1 MIFSCFL
8 SWLPGF
14 FLLQQIL
21 FQFSYASESSLNFF
35 HFGET
40 KELWNPSGGFRL
52 FLSLRLGFVVPRDK
66 FCPSGRLEIFFAL
79 RPGFFVLREK
89 KILSFG
95 VEIFLA
101 LRPSLRSVSV
111 PKKFPP
117 LRTKFFNSPSGQK
130 SLASVRKKFPAAPQD
145 KTYPLG
151 QQSPTFGTKK
161 ACTSLGIPKFFG
173 FPKMKKV
180 QTTFRSIKN

>member
-1 MIFSCFL
+1 MASR
-8 SWLPGF
+8 
-14 FLLQQIL
+14 L
-21 FQFSYASESSLNFF
+21 FYASKTLNFF
-35 HFGET
+35 HLEES
-40 KELWNPSGGFRL
+40 KEFFNPKGGNRL
-52 FLSLRLGFVVPRDK
+52 FPEGRALLS
-66 FCPSGRLEIFFAL
+66 
-79 RPGFFVLREK
+79 PGIIFVLRGDWNYFWHFDQAFLSFGSVK
-89 KILSFG
+89 NLSFG

-130 SLASVRKKFPAAPQD
+130 SLASVPKKFPAAPQD
-145 KTYPLG
+145 KKYPLG

-161 ACTSLGIPKFFG
+161 PVPSLGIPKFFG

-180 QTTFRSIKN
+180 QTTFRSKKKLKKNLLQQKKAWKP

>member
-1 MIFSCFL
+1 MASR
-8 SWLPGF
+8 
-14 FLLQQIL
+14 L
-21 FQFSYASESSLNFF
+21 FYASKTLNFF
-35 HFGET
+35 HLEES
-40 KELWNPSGGFRL
+40 KEFFSPAGGGRL
-52 FLSLRLGFVVPRDK
+52 
-66 FCPSGRLEIFFAL
+66 FCPSGWAL
-79 RPGFFVLREK
+79 LSPGIIFVLRGDWNYFWHFDQAFFSFGSVK
-89 KILSFG
+89 NLSFG

-151 QQSPTFGTKK
+151 QQSPIFGTKK
-161 ACTSLGIPKFFG
+161 AWTSLGIPKFFG
-173 FPKMKKV
+173 FPQMKKV
-180 QTTFRSIKN
+180 QTTFRSIRKLKQNLLQQKKAWKP

>member
-1 MIFSCFL
+1 ML
-8 SWLPGF
+8 SPG
-14 FLLQQIL
+14 I
-21 FQFSYASESSLNFF
+21 
-35 HFGET
+35 
-40 KELWNPSGGFRL
+40 
-52 FLSLRLGFVVPRDK
+52 
-66 FCPSGRLEIFFAL
+66 I
-79 RPGFFVLREK
+79 FVLRGDWNYFWHFDQAFLSFGSV

-151 QQSPTFGTKK
+151 QQSPIFGTKK

-180 QTTFRSIKN
+180 QTTFRSIRKLKQNLLQQKKAWKPLKKARKNQLRLFFLLMQLRDLLNERQTPIHNFIGILMLSLV